1 MIKRTITDTVDELI
15 LHAPVTLITGPRQVG
30 KTTLLTHLLKNKS
43 FHYLSLDDMT
53 LLMDAKSDPLAFLNA
68 HPHPLIIDEAQKAPE
83 LFAYI
88 NTLVNKVKVTKGN
101 EKANAMY
108 ILSGSSKQSLI
119 EQAKESLAGRMM
131 ILNMHSLSL
140 NEIYNRESIPFSTD
154 KAILNK
160 RNNIDINE
168 TQIFNYIHR
177 GFLPNLYSDPQI
189 KPYIY

>member
-1 MIKRTITDTVDELI
+1 MIKRTITNTIDELI
-15 LHAPVTLITGPRQVG
+15 LHTPVTLLTGPRQIG

-43 FHYLSLDDMT
+43 FHYLSLDDVT
-53 LLMDAKSDPLAFLNA
+53 LLMDAKADPLAFLNA
-68 HPHPLIIDEAQKAPE
+68 HPYPLIIDEAQKAPE

-101 EKANAMY
+101 EKANTMY

-140 NEIYNRESIPFSTD
+140 NEIYKRKSVPFSLD
-154 KAILNK
+154 KTLLSERNK
-160 RNNIDINE
+160 IDIDE
-168 TQIFNYIHR
+168 TQIFDHIFR
-177 GFLPNLYSDPQI
+177 GFLPNLYSDP
-189 KPYIY
+189 KVKTNIY